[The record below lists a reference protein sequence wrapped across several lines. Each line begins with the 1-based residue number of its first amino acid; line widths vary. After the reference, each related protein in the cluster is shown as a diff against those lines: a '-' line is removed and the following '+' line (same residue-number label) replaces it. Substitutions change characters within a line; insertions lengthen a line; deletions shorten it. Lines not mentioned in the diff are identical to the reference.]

1 MFRKAKLD
9 DVNQIMKIIVQ
20 AKEYLKSQGIDQW
33 QDGYPSK
40 EVIENDI
47 KNNVS
52 YVVEDEGRVIATAM
66 ISFDGEK
73 DYDQIYEGKWISNSD
88 FVVVHRVAVDDD
100 FKGRGIA
107 GKIIDEAE
115 KMSITRGVKSIEM
128 DTHRDNLSMQKLL
141 KKNGFEY
148 CGIIFLEDGIERF
161 AFERLIK

>member
-9 DVNQIMKIIVQ
+9 DVNQIMKIIAQ
-20 AKEYLKSQGIDQW
+20 AQEYLKLQGIDQW
-33 QDGYPSK
+33 QNGYPNK

-47 KNNVS
+47 KNDAS
-52 YVVEDEGRVIATAM
+52 YVVEEDGKVIAIAM

-73 DYDQIYEGKWISNSD
+73 DYDKIYDGKWISNSD
-88 FVVVHRVAVDDD
+88 FLVIHRVAVDNDY
-100 FKGRGIA
+100 KGQGIA
-107 GKIIDEAE
+107 GKIITEAE
-115 KMSITRGVKSIEM
+115 KLCIRRNIKSIKI

>member
-9 DVNQIMKIIVQ
+9 DVNQIMKVIVQ

-52 YVVEDEGRVIATAM
+52 YVVEDDGRVIATAM

-88 FVVVHRVAVDDD
+88 FVVVHRIAVDDD

-107 GKIIDEAE
+107 RKIIDEAE
-115 KMSITRGVKSIEM
+115 KMCITRGVKSIKI
-128 DTHRDNLSMQKLL
+128 DTHRDNLSMQKFL